1 MIVSF
6 ASFASF
12 TSFAWVHCKMTDS
25 PGQLSAENSAS
36 FDLALP
42 YLTHRLENWL
52 DLRAVLD
59 AVTAPR
65 RRRDQLRAPTVTGA
79 TAQLVVGGFHGTAA
93 GVAMILERLRSGGG
107 RLHG

>member
-6 ASFASF
+6 ASF
-12 TSFAWVHCKMTDS
+12 TPFAWVHCKMTDS
-25 PGQLSAENSAS
+25 PGQLSAENSTS
-36 FDLALP
+36 
-42 YLTHRLENWL
+42 LTWHFRTSRIGLKTGL

-79 TAQLVVGGFHGTAA
+79 TAQLLVGDFDGTVA
-93 GVAMILERLRSGGG
+93 GVAVILERLRSGG
-107 RLHG
+107 